1 MCGFVTNWYP
11 RDRSMLAELLATCV
25 RCGVPPL
32 ATISNYMP
40 RAAQSNRTLLHHI
53 AWYSWKVVVTAGF
66 AMLRKHCQYWLN
78 NRMQNNQYH
87 SNQILDRMDKWKIC
101 RFSGYFGFRSPLV
114 VDLDFANGFF
124 ACWHGTHHA
133 LANQF
138 HQWVEPWCVSS
149 PKWCKWTV
157 AWQPGRSR
165 GGVQN
170 IDPHKSYKHIRWC
183 CS

>member
-1 MCGFVTNWYP
+1 
-11 RDRSMLAELLATCV
+11 MLAELLATRV

-149 PKWCKWTV
+149 PIWCKWTNPV
-157 AWQPGRSR
+157 FGILPIPQAMEKELADLEAKQSQAWSSQL
-165 GGVQN
+165 VLDIVN
-170 IDPHKSYKHIRWC
+170 LY
-183 CS
+183 

>member
-1 MCGFVTNWYP
+1 
-11 RDRSMLAELLATCV
+11 MLAELLATCV

-32 ATISNYMP
+32 ANISNYMP

-149 PKWCKWTV
+149 PIWCKWTV